1 MSLRHMLAL
10 CFLTVALS
18 PGGALGKGAMPED
31 LLKGRIIISD
41 KRLPTSWTSVSS
53 YVGQLKSSHKGTL
66 WYDKKTNKVTIEY
79 AAFFP
84 KPINDVQVDLV
95 IYDVTS
101 GRPERKSSTEQFM
114 NRGDRVLFNSIT
126 FEKEDFPMNRKY
138 RLVIES
144 RREALASGEV
154 VLRGEAEHY
163 SGTVDFT
170 DDEAKGKKP
179 E

>member
-1 MSLRHMLAL
+1 MNSRSMLTL
-10 CFLTVALS
+10 GFLAVALWA
-18 PGGALGKGAMPED
+18 GGALAKGSMPED

-41 KRLPTSWTSVSS
+41 KSLPTSWNSVSS
-53 YVGQLKSSHKGTL
+53 YVGQLKSLHKGTL
-66 WYDKKTNKVTIEY
+66 WYDKKTNKVRIEY

-114 NRGDRVLFNSIT
+114 NRGDRVIFNAIT

-144 RREALASGEV
+144 RREVLASGEFL
-154 VLRGEAEHY
+154 LRGQAENY
-163 SGTVDFT
+163 SGTVNFS
-170 DDEAKGKKP
+170 DDEATGKKP
-179 E
+179 Q